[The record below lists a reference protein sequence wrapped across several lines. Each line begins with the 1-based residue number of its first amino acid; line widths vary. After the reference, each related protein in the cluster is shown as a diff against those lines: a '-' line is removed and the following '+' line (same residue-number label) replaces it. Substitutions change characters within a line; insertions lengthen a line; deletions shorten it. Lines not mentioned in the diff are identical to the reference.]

1 MQNARSYKSV
11 KFNSLYRKC
20 TLHFLKIKKLKV
32 LSSLLSKEKIV
43 KQRFFIRKLKY
54 IFLIPVSYFSPPIVI
69 VFIWNRHQETGF
81 RSSELAQINQ
91 SRESPND
98 LEPFNCASAL
108 GLRSRAHSSH
118 TIHLFTTH
126 LQLLIV
132 PFSDCDRRAIF
143 NGQLVDFFLY
153 YNLIL

>member
-20 TLHFLKIKKLKV
+20 TLHFLKIKKKKV
-32 LSSLLSKEKIV
+32 LSALLSKEKNV

-54 IFLIPVSYFSPPIVI
+54 IFFDTGVVFQSPYSNSFYMKSASGNGFPIE
-69 VFIWNRHQETGF
+69 WTCT
-81 RSSELAQINQ
+81 NQ
-91 SRESPND
+91 SVSRISEWPRA
-98 LEPFNCASAL
+98 LCTSAL
-108 GLRSRAHSSH
+108 DLRSRAHSSH

-132 PFSDCDRRAIF
+132 QFSDCDRRAIF

>member
-1 MQNARSYKSV
+1 MPVVIKV
-11 KFNSLYRKC
+11 WNSTAYVYRKC
-20 TLHFLKIKKLKV
+20 TLHFLKIKKKKV
-32 LSSLLSKEKIV
+32 LSALLSKENIV
-43 KQRFFIRKLKY
+43 EQRFFIRKLKY
-54 IFLIPVSYFSPPIVI
+54 IFFDTGVVFQSPYGFPIE
-69 VFIWNRHQETGF
+69 WTCT
-81 RSSELAQINQ
+81 NQ
-91 SRESPND
+91 SVSRISEWPRA
-98 LEPFNCASAL
+98 LCASAL

>member
-20 TLHFLKIKKLKV
+20 TLHFLKIKKKKSCLRYWVRKK
-32 LSSLLSKEKIV
+32 LSNNG
-43 KQRFFIRKLKY
+43 FFIRKLKY
-54 IFLIPVSYFSPPIVI
+54 IFFDTGVVFQSPYSNSFYMKSASGNGFLIE
-69 VFIWNRHQETGF
+69 WTCT
-81 RSSELAQINQ
+81 NQ
-91 SRESPND
+91 SVSRISKWPRA
-98 LEPFNCASAL
+98 LCASAL